1 MTTALAFRKPTLGT
15 LQFNVVDANGVAWVV
30 DDIPGWAGSAGSTL
44 PLTSKTRAH
53 GSWRGKAFLVSKTLP
68 ISGAVQAPSPD
79 LALAAADTLNA
90 AASLEDTTLTVDEG
104 LVRWM
109 TVARQGEVLIT
120 WLTDRAFIF
129 SIQMLAPDPRRF
141 ADALT
146 TSTLLP
152 NLSGGLTVPLDVP
165 VVLADTGVSGACSLV
180 NPGNMTGPVR
190 IRIDGPVAGPEI
202 THVGTGA
209 QLTLAASLTLGSG
222 EWLDIDMEAQTVLA
236 NGQSSRAGYLT
247 QRGWSGFEAGGNTWT
262 FTSAAYNASA
272 LMTVDATPAWL

>member
-15 LQFNVVDANGVAWVV
+15 LPLNVVDADGVAWVV
-30 DDIPGWAGSAGSTL
+30 EAIDQWAGSSSATL
-44 PLTSKTRAH
+44 PLTPKTRAH
-53 GSWRGKAFLVSKTLP
+53 GAWRGKSFLTPKTLT

-79 LALAAADTLNA
+79 QALTAADTLNA
-90 AASLEDTTLTVDEG
+90 AASLDDTTLTVDEG
-104 LVRWM
+104 LVRWI

-129 SIQMLAPDPRRF
+129 SVQLLAADPRRF

-180 NPGNMTGPVR
+180 NPGNITGPVR
-190 IRIDGPVAGPEI
+190 LRIDGPVSGPEI

-209 QLTLAASLTLGSG
+209 QLTLASTLVLTSG
-222 EWLDIDMEAQTVLA
+222 QWLDIDMEAQTVLA
-236 NGQSSRAGYLT
+236 NGTASRNGYLT
-247 QRGWSGFEAGGNTWT
+247 QRGWSGFEAGANTWT

-272 LMTVDATPAWL
+272 QLTVDATPAWL